1 MELVIILLLNIV
13 NGVLSMSEIAVVSA
27 RKVRL
32 SQMAEDGSKGAKR
45 ALELAEA
52 PNRFLSTVQIGIT
65 VVAVLQGAFAGAAL
79 AHPVALTLAR
89 IPLLQPI
96 SEVLGLFIVVAL
108 TTYLSLVIGELVPKR
123 IGMQNPEQ
131 IAILVA
137 PLMHGLSI
145 LTAPFVRLLSV
156 STDALLRLI
165 GARDSG
171 EAPVTEEEIQALIRL
186 GIQAGVFEAQ
196 EQEMVA
202 GVMGLDERRVDQIMT
217 PRLDIEWINL
227 DDPVEDNLR
236 IVINS
241 PHSRFPAAHG
251 SLDQVVGLVRAKD
264 LLDRLLRG
272 QSVDFNTCIREIL
285 FIPESATATQALE
298 LFKRSGQHA
307 ALVISEYG
315 GIEGMITF
323 NNLIEEIFG
332 ETGAPESIQRP
343 DGSWLLDGLISVDE
357 FKDLFDLKALPGE
370 DDGHYQTLGGF
381 IMERLGRIPNAA
393 DSFEWGGLRFEV
405 MDMDGKR
412 VDKVLVARINREPTA
427 E

>member
-1 MELVIILLLNIV
+1 
-13 NGVLSMSEIAVVSA
+13 
-27 RKVRL
+27 
-32 SQMAEDGSKGAKR
+32 
-45 ALELAEA
+45 
-52 PNRFLSTVQIGIT
+52 
-65 VVAVLQGAFAGAAL
+65 
-79 AHPVALTLAR
+79 
-89 IPLLQPI
+89 
-96 SEVLGLFIVVAL
+96 
-108 TTYLSLVIGELVPKR
+108 
-123 IGMQNPEQ
+123 
-131 IAILVA
+131 
-137 PLMHGLSI
+137 
-145 LTAPFVRLLSV
+145 
-156 STDALLRLI
+156 
-165 GARDSG
+165 
-171 EAPVTEEEIQALIRL
+171 
-186 GIQAGVFEAQ
+186 
-196 EQEMVA
+196 
-202 GVMGLDERRVDQIMT
+202 
-217 PRLDIEWINL
+217 
-227 DDPVEDNLR
+227 
-236 IVINS
+236 VINS